1 MKVTLKPPN
10 SPTSILGC
18 WVINHTHQAKKVGK
32 FVEVTGKFDVNVWY
46 SHQDHSKT
54 SVFTECVSYKERIR
68 LHYRDEPTS
77 GHEEIIVNV
86 IQHPNCTEAIIS
98 ECGEKFIIT
107 VERELIAEVIGET
120 KICVLVHE
128 NNFEEEWPFRDESSS
143 LNQDH
148 GHNHNHGESARE
160 QRRVE
165 ARVTGHRRQTWS
177 WTRSRKRQRYT
188 ILLRAGKYL
197 PAFFR
202 GFI

>member
-68 LHYRDEPTS
+68 LHYRDEPMS
-77 GHEEIIVNV
+77 GNEEIIVNV

-107 VERELIAEVIGET
+107 VERELIVDVIGET
-120 KICVLVHE
+120 KLCVLVHE
-128 NNFEEEWPFRDESSS
+128 SNFEEEWPFRDESSS
-143 LNQDH
+143 LNQEH
-148 GHNHNHGESARE
+148 GHNHNHGSRQESRE
-160 QRRVE
+160 ESRQESRQEGRPGP
-165 ARVTGHRRQTWS
+165 GHDHPR
-177 WTRSRKRQRYT
+177 
-188 ILLRAGKYL
+188 GKDA
-197 PAFFR
+197 PSF
-202 GFI
+202 